1 MACELVECCQFF
13 NDKMKDMPKTA
24 AYIKYKLCLSDYES
38 CARYRIYKECGG
50 ESVPLDLFPNN
61 TDEVNRLIQRLR
73 NKRLS
78 EGE

>member
-1 MACELVECCQFF
+1 MACELVACCQFF

-24 AYIKYKLCLSDYES
+24 AFIKNKLCLSDYES

-50 ESVPLDLFPNN
+50 KSVPLDLFPNN
-61 TDEVNRLIQRLR
+61 AEEVNKVIQCFR

-78 EGE
+78 EGK